1 VILTTLLARPTRCAA
16 PPFLDHVDQ
25 DVVQGASLVERVV
38 TEPVVKV
45 WWETQAEELVL
56 GRLSGAPTALRQILG
71 LHAARSV
78 YPPSRYRDFLLSFT
92 RSPVENP
99 ELSGRGANLW
109 SHE

>member
-1 VILTTLLARPTRCAA
+1 MTFATSLARLSRCAA
-16 PPFLDHVDQ
+16 PPFLDHLDQ

-45 WWETQAEELVL
+45 WRETQAEELVL
-56 GRLSGAPTALRQILG
+56 GRLSRAPTAFRQVLG

-78 YPPSRYRDFLLSFT
+78 YPLSRYRDFLLSFT
-92 RSPVENP
+92 GSPVENP
-99 ELSGRGANLW
+99 ELSDEGANLW